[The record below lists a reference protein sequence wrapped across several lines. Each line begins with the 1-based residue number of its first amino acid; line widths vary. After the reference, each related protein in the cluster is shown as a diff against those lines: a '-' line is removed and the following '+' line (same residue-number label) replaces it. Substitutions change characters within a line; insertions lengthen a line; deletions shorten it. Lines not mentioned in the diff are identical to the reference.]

1 MTMRLTNQI
10 KQQIVIAAIAK
21 AGIPAEEEALRQRRE
36 AWAEAVRVDALGSEL
51 AGKIETVTKQVRE
64 ALAVIPESLR
74 SGGVGIVHR
83 KEMYV
88 NVAGVTAYAYFN
100 GHISGKGVAVSK
112 PAIHSHT
119 LQAGNP
125 LVEEFYEIDNARID
139 LDKKAISIEKNVIAA
154 LANIHTD
161 TRLLKVWPEA
171 AELLP
176 AEIKKVQLPALP
188 TADLNALIGLPSE
201 KEAA

>member
-1 MTMRLTNQI
+1 MKLTNAI
-10 KQQIVIAAIAK
+10 KQQIVTAAIAK
-21 AGIPAEEEALRQRRE
+21 AGIPAEEEELRLRRE

-51 AGKIETVTKQVRE
+51 AGKIEAVAKQVRE
-64 ALAVIPESLR
+64 AVAVIPEALR

-100 GHISGKGVAVSK
+100 GHVSGKGVPVSK

-119 LQAGNP
+119 LLADNP

-139 LDKKAISIEKNVIAA
+139 LIKKTTSIEKSVTAV
-154 LANIHTD
+154 LANIHSD
-161 TRLLKVWPEA
+161 TKLLKVWPEA

-176 AEIKKVQLPALP
+176 KEIQKVQLPAVQ

-201 KEAA
+201 KEIAA

>member
-1 MTMRLTNQI
+1 MRLTNQI
-10 KQQIVIAAIAK
+10 KQQIIDAAIAK
-21 AGIPAEEEALRQRRE
+21 AGIPAEEKALRLRRA

-51 AGKIETVTKQVRE
+51 AGKIEEVTMLVRE
-64 ALAVIPESLR
+64 TLAAIPEALR

-100 GHISGKGVAVSK
+100 GQTGGRGDAVSK

-119 LQAGNP
+119 LLADNP
-125 LVEEFYEIDNARID
+125 LVDAFYALDHARVD
-139 LDKKAISIEKNVIAA
+139 LGKKRDSIEASVTSA

-176 AEIKKVQLPALP
+176 TEVKKVNLPALP

-201 KEAA
+201 QEAAA

>member
-1 MTMRLTNQI
+1 MKLTNAI
-10 KQQIVIAAIAK
+10 KQQIVTAAIAK
-21 AGIPAEEEALRQRRE
+21 AGIPAEEEALRLRQE

-51 AGKIETVTKQVRE
+51 AGKIEEVAKQVRE
-64 ALAVIPESLR
+64 AVAAIPEALR

-100 GHISGKGVAVSK
+100 GHVSGKGVQVLK

-119 LQAGNP
+119 LLADNP

-139 LDKKAISIEKNVIAA
+139 LNKRSTSIEKSVTAA
-154 LANIHTD
+154 LTNIHSD
-161 TRLLKVWPEA
+161 TKLLKVWPEA

-176 AEIKKVQLPALP
+176 KEIQKVQLPAVQ

-201 KEAA
+201 KEVA

>member
-1 MTMRLTNQI
+1 MRLTNQI
-10 KQQIVIAAIAK
+10 KQQIIEAAIAK
-21 AGIPAEEEALRQRRE
+21 AGIPAEQEALRLRRA

-51 AGKIETVTKQVRE
+51 VGKIEEVTRLVRE
-64 ALAVIPESLR
+64 ALAAIPEALR
-74 SGGVGIVHR
+74 SGGIGIVHR

-100 GHISGKGVAVSK
+100 GQTGGRGDAVSK

-119 LQAGNP
+119 LLAGNP

-139 LDKKAISIEKNVIAA
+139 LDRKAISIEKNVTAA

-176 AEIKKVQLPALP
+176 TEVKKVNLPALP

-201 KEAA
+201 QEAVA

>member
-1 MTMRLTNQI
+1 MKLTNQI
-10 KQQIVIAAIAK
+10 KQQIVTAAINK
-21 AGIPAEEEALRQRRE
+21 AGIPAEEEALSLRRA

-51 AGKIETVTKQVRE
+51 AGKIEAVIKLVRE
-64 ALAVIPESLR
+64 TVAVIPEALR
-74 SGGVGIVHR
+74 SGGVGILHR

-100 GHISGKGVAVSK
+100 GNIGGKGNPVSK
-112 PAIHSHT
+112 PATHSHT
-119 LQAGNP
+119 LQADNP
-125 LVEEFYEIDNARID
+125 LVAAFYEIDNARVD
-139 LDKKAISIEKNVIAA
+139 LEKKKTSIEKNVTAV
-154 LANIHTD
+154 LASIHSD
-161 TRLLKVWPEA
+161 TKLLNVWPEA

-176 AEIKKVQLPALP
+176 KEIQKVQLPALQ

>member
-1 MTMRLTNQI
+1 MKLTNQI
-10 KQQIVIAAIAK
+10 KQQIVTAAIAK
-21 AGIPAEEEALRQRRE
+21 AGIPAEEEALRQRRA

-51 AGKIETVTKQVRE
+51 VRTIVVVAKQVRD
-64 ALAVIPESLR
+64 AVAVIPEALR

-100 GHISGKGVAVSK
+100 GNIGGKGNPVSK

-119 LQAGNP
+119 LQADNP
-125 LVEEFYEIDNARID
+125 LVAEFYEIDNASVD
-139 LDKKAISIEKNVIAA
+139 LEKKKTSIEKSVTAV
-154 LANIHTD
+154 LVNIHSD
-161 TRLLKVWPEA
+161 TKLLKVWPEA

-176 AEIKKVQLPALP
+176 KEIQKVQLPAVQ